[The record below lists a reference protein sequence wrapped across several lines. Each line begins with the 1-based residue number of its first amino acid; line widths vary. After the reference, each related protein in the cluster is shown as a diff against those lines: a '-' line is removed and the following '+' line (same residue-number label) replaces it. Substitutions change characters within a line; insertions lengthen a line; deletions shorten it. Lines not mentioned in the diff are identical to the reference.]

1 MKSFA
6 AIGVALAL
14 CATAAG
20 ADSGTAALGE
30 FGLLDAI
37 WAPDCGKEPSPSNW
51 YGRYRTLPANGA
63 SLTFSSR
70 VGGEGELA
78 YVILD
83 ARRVSPREILIVME
97 FMQEKRQLEIVLEVE
112 ADRYRTV
119 SAKRPDGAYQIKD
132 GKLIDDGSDSPWYHR
147 CR

>member
-1 MKSFA
+1 VRDR
-6 AIGVALAL
+6 G
-14 CATAAG
+14 G
-20 ADSGTAALGE
+20 
-30 FGLLDAI
+30 
-37 WAPDCGKEPSPSNW
+37 
-51 YGRYRTLPANGA
+51 

-97 FMQEKRQLEIVLEVE
+97 FMQEKRQLEVVLEVE